1 MNIRNLYLASLKS
14 ALQGDLSGSAHFYTE
29 AEKYKE
35 ELGLDFSESAV
46 EEFPFIEE
54 VLTTLL
60 SSYDFTRCVRPDGSA
75 YGTGGK
81 CKKGKEEIL
90 RELNEGPLK
99 MNPLSGLLKS
109 FKDNRKAHLPSAPTD
124 SLVVLGN
131 KLSGSQSKT
140 EDKSLLEKVV
150 KELSKRSDYPTW
162 RWEWWMFD

>member
-1 MNIRNLYLASLKS
+1 MQGSFSQESLDLYS
-14 ALQGDLSGSAHFYTE
+14 ALLREREYSV
-29 AEKYKE
+29 
-35 ELGLDFSESAV
+35 FSE
-46 EEFPFIEE
+46 EDR
-54 VLTTLL
+54 
-60 SSYDFTRCVRPDGSA
+60 YDFTRCVRPDGTA

-90 RELNEGPLK
+90 RELNERPLK

-109 FKDNRKAHLPSAPTD
+109 FKDNRKVHLPSAPTD

-150 KELSKRSDYPTW
+150 KELSKRSDYPTQ